1 MNELNIAKTLI
12 LKRKEKGITQDELA
26 NYIGVSKA
34 SVSKWETGQS
44 YPDITFLPQL
54 ATYFNIAVDEL
65 ICYEPQMMKEDI
77 NKLYNKLCKDFT
89 VKPFDEV
96 MDEIREIIKKY
107 YSCFPLIFRMGL
119 LIVNHYDIVDEKK
132 RELLIS
138 EALEIFI
145 RIQETCNDIDICR
158 QAKSMEA
165 TCYILLNQP
174 IQVIDLLQN
183 SNFPMINES
192 ILLAQGQMM
201 NGQMDEARETFQL
214 GAYQNLISLVQN
226 LVGILQ
232 NADKLQMKEIERRIL
247 AISDIFELDTL
258 SPAIML
264 SSYLTQ
270 AQINLIH
277 GDNEG
282 AIKSLRKYVDLAT
295 RDIYPIIIHGDDF
308 FNKLDRWISEI
319 GTGITRDD
327 TIVKA
332 GIVAAIKNNPM
343 FSVLSENKEY
353 KFLIEK
359 LSLLEE

>member
-54 ATYFNIAVDEL
+54 ATYFNITVDEL

-77 NKLYNKLCKDFT
+77 NKLYNRLCKDFT

-96 MDEIREIIKKY
+96 MAEIREIIKKY

-174 IQVIDLLQN
+174 IQVIDLLQD
-183 SNFPMINES
+183 SNFPMINEV

-201 NGQMDEARETFQL
+201 NGQIDEARETFQL

-247 AISDIFELDTL
+247 AISDIFDLDTL

-264 SSYLTQ
+264 SVYLTQ

-277 GDNEG
+277 GNNEG

-295 RDIYPIIIHGDDF
+295 RDIYPIIIHSDDF
-308 FNKLDRWISEI
+308 FNKLDRWISEF

>member
-26 NYIGVSKA
+26 NYIGISKA

-54 ATYFNIAVDEL
+54 ATYFNITVDEL
-65 ICYEPQMMKEDI
+65 ICYEPQMIKEDI
-77 NKLYNKLCKDFT
+77 NKLYQRLCKDFT

-96 MDEIREIIKKY
+96 MDEIRETIKKY
-107 YSCFPLIFRMGL
+107 YSCFPLIYQMGV
-119 LIVNHYDIVDEKK
+119 LIINHYDLVDEEK

-145 RIQETCNDIDICR
+145 RIRETSDDIEICR
-158 QAKSMEA
+158 QSKGMEA

-174 IQVIDLLQN
+174 IEVIDLFQD
-183 SNFPMINES
+183 SNFPMVNES

-201 NGQMDEARETFQL
+201 NGQTNEANETLQI
-214 GAYQNLISLVQN
+214 GAYQNLTLLVQD
-226 LVGILQ
+226 LVGLLQ
-232 NADKLQMKEIERRIL
+232 NSDKSQIEEIERRIL
-247 AISDIFELDTL
+247 IISDIFDLDAL
-258 SPAIML
+258 SPGIMF
-264 SSYLTQ
+264 SVYLTQ
-270 AQINLIH
+270 IQMNLIH
-277 GDNEG
+277 GNTKG
-282 AIKSLRKYVDLAT
+282 AIKSLQRYVDLAMS
-295 RDIYPIIIHGDDF
+295 DIYPIMLHSDDF
-308 FNKLDRWISEI
+308 FNHIDGWISEI

-343 FSVLSENKEY
+343 FSVLNENKEY
-353 KFLIEK
+353 RFLIEK